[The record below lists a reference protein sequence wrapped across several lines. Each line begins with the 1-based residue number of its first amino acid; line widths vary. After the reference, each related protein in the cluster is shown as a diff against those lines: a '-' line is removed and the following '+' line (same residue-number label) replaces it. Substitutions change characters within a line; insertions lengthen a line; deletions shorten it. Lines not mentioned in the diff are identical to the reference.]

1 MTTGQMLFYGGV
13 GLMVLTILTAI
24 VFAATKPRYVPGKV
38 EAADA
43 SPAPKQQ
50 KGTAGKNAASPKL
63 TAQKA
68 ENGTQKLDD
77 LFEQLDA
84 EATELLGD
92 DIHQKKGDKTQLL
105 MDDRTQLLEEAKM
118 ELLENERTQLLE
130 DEKTQLL

>member
-105 MDDRTQLLEEAKM
+105 EEAKM